1 MPGQDQPQYMELFGY
16 MTNSELY
23 LAIGEI
29 QANVADLKSGQTV
42 MSQDLKE
49 LRKSFVK
56 CQLNSHGIGP
66 ILSGAGL
73 GGVIGGI
80 AGYFG
85 KLFS

>member
-16 MTNSELY
+16 MTNSELH
-23 LAIGEI
+23 LAIGKI
-29 QANVADLKSGQTV
+29 QSSVSDLKSGQTSMV
-42 MSQDLKE
+42 NDLKE
-49 LRKSFVK
+49 LNQNFAS
-56 CQLNSHGIGP
+56 CQLRSHGIGP